1 MTSATLS
8 TRPGDFRHT
17 AVALGCDDPTTL
29 QVGSPFDYANLV
41 ELYLDVSMPEPS
53 SPAYIE
59 SLADRVLRHV
69 GETDGGAFVLFTSL
83 DAMHRVA
90 ELASHELVS
99 RGHPLHV
106 QGLGVPNRLLIERFR
121 QDERSV
127 LFGVSSFWQG
137 IDVRGRALRNVIITR
152 LPFEVPDLP
161 LVQARQELV
170 QARGGNAFMDDQLP
184 RAILRFKQGFGRL
197 VRSATD
203 SGRVVVLD
211 PRIATKRYGRLFLDA
226 LPEGLEP
233 RIIRAPEEEGFDDG
247 PALD

>member
-1 MTSATLS
+1 MHCIRRFRIAPYFGYRLLIQRKDLVSEPFKPS
-8 TRPGDFRHT
+8 EPGSHRFRP
-17 AVALGCDDPTTL
+17 
-29 QVGSPFDYANLV
+29 
-41 ELYLDVSMPEPS
+41 
-53 SPAYIE
+53 
-59 SLADRVLRHV
+59 DR
-69 GETDGGAFVLFTSL
+69 E
-83 DAMHRVA
+83 VA
-90 ELASHELVS
+90 ELASHELVA

-170 QARGGNAFMDDQLP
+170 QSRGGNAFMDDQLP

-233 RIIRAPEEEGFDDG
+233 RIIRPPEDERFDDG
-247 PALD
+247 PAWD